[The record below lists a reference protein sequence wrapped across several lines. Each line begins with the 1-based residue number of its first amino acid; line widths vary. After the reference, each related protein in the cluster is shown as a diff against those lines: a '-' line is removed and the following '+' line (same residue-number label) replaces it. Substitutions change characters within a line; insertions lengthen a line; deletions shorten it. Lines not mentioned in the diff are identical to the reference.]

1 MNVYDEEEMLK
12 KTLNYSCSIKHY
24 EQNFRENMQEMYSVL
39 TVDMDKQNIRPLRKA
54 TKYIKENYNRQI
66 TVEKIAEAV
75 NLSPVYFSHL
85 FKKQTGKNVTDY
97 IAEYRMEAAKKLL
110 FDTEMSICEI
120 ASEVGFQDQ
129 RYFSKRFKQMVGM
142 KPSDYRKLK

>member
-1 MNVYDEEEMLK
+1 M
-12 KTLNYSCSIKHY
+12 
-24 EQNFRENMQEMYSVL
+24 
-39 TVDMDKQNIRPLRKA
+39 
-54 TKYIKENYNRQI
+54 
-66 TVEKIAEAV
+66 EKIAEAV
-75 NLSPVYFSHL
+75 NLSPVYFSPL
-85 FKKQTGKNVTDY
+85 FKQQTGKNVTDY